1 MSYVNKVILIGRLGA
16 DPEMRYTADGTPV
29 ATFRIATT
37 ETRKNKDGTRV
48 DQTEW
53 HRIVAWRKLG
63 EISGEYLK
71 KGKLVYIEG
80 RIQSREFEGRDGVK
94 RKTFEIVASAM
105 KMLGGQGGPGGGP
118 GEERRGGSPSEH
130 GDEDFVHESADEDDV
145 PLEMTVQPAPGLK
158 GPVG

>member
-37 ETRKNKDGTRV
+37 ETRKNKDGTKV

-80 RIQSREFEGRDGVK
+80 RIQSREYEGRDGVK
-94 RKTFEIVASAM
+94 RRTFEIIATNM
-105 KMLGGQGGPGGGP
+105 KMLGGSASSGDDKKSYGVP
-118 GEERRGGSPSEH
+118 EH
-130 GDEDFVHESADEDDV
+130 GGDEDFVHESPEEDDL
-145 PLEMTVQPAPGLK
+145 PL
-158 GPVG
+158 

>member
-37 ETRKNKDGTRV
+37 ETRKNKDGTKI

-71 KGKLVYIEG
+71 KGKLVYVEG
-80 RIQSREFEGRDGVK
+80 RIQSREYEGRDGVK
-94 RKTFEIVASAM
+94 RKTFEIVATSM
-105 KMLGGQGGPGGGP
+105 KMLGGAASSPD
-118 GEERRGGSPSEH
+118 EKKAYGSSSAEH
-130 GDEDFVHESADEDDV
+130 GDDDFVHEPAEEDDV
-145 PLEMTVQPAPGLK
+145 PL
-158 GPVG
+158 

>member
-71 KGKLVYIEG
+71 KGRLVYVEG

-94 RKTFEIVASAM
+94 RKTFEIVASSM
-105 KMLGGQGGPGGGP
+105 KMLGGQGGGAGD
-118 GEERRGGSPSEH
+118 ERRGGGPSEH
-130 GDEDFVHESADEDDV
+130 GDEDFVHESADEEDI
-145 PLEMTVQPAPGLK
+145 PL
-158 GPVG
+158 

>member
-71 KGKLVYIEG
+71 KGRLVYVEG

-94 RKTFEIVASAM
+94 RKTFEIVASSM
-105 KMLGGQGGPGGGP
+105 KMLGGQGGGAGD
-118 GEERRGGSPSEH
+118 ERRAGGAPSEH
-130 GDEDFVHESADEDDV
+130 GDEDFVHESADDEDV
-145 PLEMTVQPAPGLK
+145 PL
-158 GPVG
+158 

>member
-29 ATFRIATT
+29 AIFRVATT

-53 HRIVAWRKLG
+53 HRIVTWRKLA

-94 RKTFEIVASAM
+94 RRTFEIVANSM
-105 KMLGGQGGPGGGP
+105 KMLGGQGSSPDD
-118 GEERRGGSPSEH
+118 RRGAPAAQA
-130 GDEDFVHESADEDDV
+130 DDDFVHEPSDDDDI
-145 PLEMTVQPAPGLK
+145 PL
-158 GPVG
+158 

>member
-29 ATFRIATT
+29 AIFRIATT

-53 HRIVAWRKLG
+53 HRIVAWRKLA

-80 RIQSREFEGRDGVK
+80 KIQSREFEGRDGVK
-94 RKTFEIVASAM
+94 RRTFEIVANIM
-105 KMLGGQGGPGGGP
+105 KMLGGQGSSPDD
-118 GEERRGGSPSEH
+118 RRGATPAGH
-130 GDEDFVHESADEDDV
+130 ADDDFVHEPSDDDDI
-145 PLEMTVQPAPGLK
+145 PL
-158 GPVG
+158 

>member
-37 ETRKNKDGTRV
+37 ESWKNKDGSKAE
-48 DQTEW
+48 QTEW

-71 KGKLVYIEG
+71 KGKLVYVEG
-80 RIQSREFEGRDGVK
+80 RIQSREYEGRDGVK
-94 RKTFEIVASAM
+94 RKTFEIIATSM
-105 KMLGGQGGPGGGP
+105 KMLGGA
-118 GEERRGGSPSEH
+118 EDRRGSGPTEH
-130 GDEDFVHESADEDDV
+130 GDEEFVHEPADEDDV
-145 PLEMTVQPAPGLK
+145 PL
-158 GPVG
+158 